1 MSKKDNDHRQGRRED
16 QMKSAYI
23 GAFIGIIGIL
33 FFILVAYLSK

>member
-1 MSKKDNDHRQGRRED
+1 MSKKDNDHRQGRREE
-16 QMKSAYI
+16 QMKSSYV